1 VAGAKAILVL
11 GHTKCGAVKGAC
23 DGVELGNLTSL
34 LQKIRTAVDMEHA
47 TTDNRTS
54 SNAAFVERVAQL
66 NLDNVQREILDGSPL
81 LAEMVA
87 NGEIAIVGAMYDVD
101 SGSVRFSESAA
112 LAGSTAA

>member
-1 VAGAKAILVL
+1 
-11 GHTKCGAVKGAC
+11 
-23 DGVELGNLTSL
+23 
-34 LQKIRTAVDMEHA
+34 MEHA